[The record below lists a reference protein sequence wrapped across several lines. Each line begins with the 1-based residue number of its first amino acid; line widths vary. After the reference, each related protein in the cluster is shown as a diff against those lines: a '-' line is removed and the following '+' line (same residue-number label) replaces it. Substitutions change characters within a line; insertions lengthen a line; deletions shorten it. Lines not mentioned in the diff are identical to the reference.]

1 MTLWS
6 DEDDGSVNCRVEGRG
21 GAVSSVP
28 ANMANERVPRTHP
41 PLPPKQE
48 GIDFFNN
55 NLSDKFVPLNIKE
68 GKTYRGELSHVLK
81 GLHLMC

>member
-28 ANMANERVPRTHP
+28 ANMANERVPRTYVHP
-41 PLPPKQE
+41 FPKQE

-81 GLHLMC
+81 GLHLMF